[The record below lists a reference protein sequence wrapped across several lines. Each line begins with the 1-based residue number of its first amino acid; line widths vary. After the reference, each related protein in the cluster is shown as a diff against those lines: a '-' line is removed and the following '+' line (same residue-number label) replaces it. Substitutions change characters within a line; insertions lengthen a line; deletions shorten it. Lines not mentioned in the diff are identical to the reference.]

1 MGTRSVRLDED
12 TYERIKRQK
21 QPDETF
27 SEAIDRLTRTPSL
40 GELGGVVDEER
51 VERVEAAIV
60 EADAA
65 DADEVNDIL
74 DEFDNR

>member
-1 MGTRSVRLDED
+1 MYSVETRSVRLDED

-51 VERVEAAIV
+51 VELV
-60 EADAA
+60 
-65 DADEVNDIL
+65 
-74 DEFDNR
+74 